1 MRAQFDISSKRW
13 TCIQESSDSG
23 AADEASSLMVDVQP
37 AAAAAAGPNIILQ
50 SRQVR
55 GKVPSRRFGYVS
67 VVHEG
72 KLIVWAGFDGSRWLN
87 CMYEFDFATKT
98 WSEIQASGLLPSVRS
113 CPAWAK
119 DETHVVRTI
128 E

>member
-1 MRAQFDISSKRW
+1 MA
-13 TCIQESSDSG
+13 E
-23 AADEASSLMVDVQP
+23 VQP
-37 AAAAAAGPNIILQ
+37 AAAAAGPNLIGNNPGNNNHPNNINNNQ

-87 CMYEFDFATKT
+87 CMYVFDFATKT

-119 DETHVVRTI
+119 DETHVVSVLFVL
-128 E
+128 